1 MYESDYKALEPITEV
16 ANKYRCTI
24 LIVTHNRKGKAE
36 TDPLE
41 QVSGSLG
48 LTGAVDGVMIIDG
61 NRCDKMYTLSLI
73 GRDIPNDD
81 DLAIARQANGEWR
94 LLGTAKAVFISEERQ
109 AISDLLKLHPMGLK
123 PKEIAE
129 LIGKKQATVRRLRAS
144 MTADQQLINNKG
156 VYAHPSNK
164 STYIEYG
171 SIGNTKNGSNSSN
184 YSNTSNSSS
193 DAINPWDEE

>member
-1 MYESDYKALEPITEV
+1 
-16 ANKYRCTI
+16 

-61 NRCDKMYTLSLI
+61 NRSDKMYTLSLI

-81 DLAIARQANGEWR
+81 DLTIARQANGEWR

-109 AISDLLKLHPMGLK
+109 AITDLLKLHSKGLK
-123 PKEIAE
+123 PKDIAE
-129 LIGKKQATVRRLRAS
+129 LLSKKQSTIRKLLAS
-144 MTADQQLINNKG
+144 MAAEQQVNNNKG
-156 VYAHPSNK
+156 VYTHLSNAL
-164 STYIEYG
+164 TYIDYG
-171 SIGNTKNGSNSSN
+171 SSSNSKDVSN
-184 YSNTSNSSS
+184 SGSSGNTSNSSS
-193 DAINPWDEE
+193 DVTNPWDEE